1 MPQATFSVHMDEDL
15 KKQFDMICKELGMN
29 TSTAINIFAR
39 EVVYQRRIPFEITA
53 SHKDITK
60 EDAVQA
66 FMALRNSAKENGL
79 QDMSLDDINAE
90 INAVRNDDS
99 E

>member
-1 MPQATFSVHMDEDL
+1 MQRAWNEH
-15 KKQFDMICKELGMN
+15 
-29 TSTAINIFAR
+29 INSNKYLCERGRLSA
-39 EVVYQRRIPFEITA
+39 QDTPPFEITA

>member
-1 MPQATFSVHMDEDL
+1 MDEDL

-29 TSTAINIFAR
+29 TSTAIIFAR
-39 EVVYQRRIPFEITA
+39 EVVSQRRIPFEITA